1 MRKPGAMLGEV
12 LAHIFKKSAN
22 SNYPFV
28 TTTMPDHFRGKLV
41 SHEEKCIGCKICEK
55 DCPANAINIIKVA
68 DKQFEIV
75 INLDKCIFCAQCV
88 DSCPR
93 KALDTS
99 KEFELAS
106 LDRSTLRVRV
116 NVAPPPAPPPAV
128 VQATPEG
135 Q

>member
-1 MRKPGAMLGEV
+1 MRKPGAILGEA
-12 LAHIFKKSAN
+12 LSQIFKKSAN
-22 SNYPFV
+22 SNYPQV
-28 TTTMPDHFRGKLV
+28 KAEMPDRFRGKLV
-41 SHEEKCIGCKICEK
+41 SHDENCVGCKMCEK
-55 DCPANAINIIKVA
+55 DCPAHGISIVKVA

-75 INLDKCIFCAQCV
+75 IDLDKCIFCAQCV

-93 KALDTS
+93 KVLETS

-116 NVAPPPAPPPAV
+116 NTKVPPPPPVAAE
-128 VQATPEG
+128 ATPEK